1 MSFNFS
7 ILGEN
12 KLLNSH
18 LDSISIFDA
27 LIIMISEKP
36 IVSILKIIQE
46 NANEKEL
53 SWIDS
58 KSANSQFL
66 PMAFVAAPRFI
77 GKRVIRSK
85 INNLNGLQ
93 IQHWTLD
100 RLVRVYFLLLLE
112 ELSPVNFASQV
123 ETLFDTAEINESIA
137 LFSALPLFSQPENW
151 VHRATEAVRSNIG
164 DVFNSLAFANP
175 FPAAYFTELAW
186 NQLVLK
192 CIFNDKPIHLI
203 QGIDQRANQTLA
215 NTLSDFAHERWA
227 AGRTVPAQVWRLV
240 VKFLSNGILDD
251 MSILFLS
258 NDTNNK
264 IAATLVCSHSL
275 VGNDLRLKYPLN
287 NQESLLLE
295 QGWKFLENV

>member
-1 MSFNFS
+1 
-7 ILGEN
+7 
-12 KLLNSH
+12 
-18 LDSISIFDA
+18 
-27 LIIMISEKP
+27 MISEKP

-151 VHRATEAVRSNIG
+151 VHRE
-164 DVFNSLAFANP
+164 
-175 FPAAYFTELAW
+175 
-186 NQLVLK
+186 
-192 CIFNDKPIHLI
+192 
-203 QGIDQRANQTLA
+203 
-215 NTLSDFAHERWA
+215 DF
-227 AGRTVPAQVWRLV
+227 
-240 VKFLSNGILDD
+240 
-251 MSILFLS
+251 
-258 NDTNNK
+258 
-264 IAATLVCSHSL
+264 
-275 VGNDLRLKYPLN
+275 
-287 NQESLLLE
+287 
-295 QGWKFLENV
+295 

>member
-1 MSFNFS
+1 M
-7 ILGEN
+7 GEN
-12 KLLNSH
+12 KILNSH
-18 LDSISIFDA
+18 LDLISIFDA

-46 NANEKEL
+46 NVNEKEL
-53 SWIDS
+53 TWIDS
-58 KSANSQFL
+58 KSTNIQFL
-66 PMAFVAAPRFI
+66 PLAFVATPRFI
-77 GKRVIRSK
+77 GKKIIQSK
-85 INNLNGLQ
+85 TTNINGLQ

-112 ELSPVNFASQV
+112 QLSPECSASQI

-151 VHRATEAVRSNIG
+151 MHRATEAVRSNIG
-164 DVFNSLAFANP
+164 DVFNSFAFANP
-175 FPAAYFTELAW
+175 YPAAYFTELAW

-203 QGIDQRANQTLA
+203 QGIDYRTNQSLA
-215 NTLSDFAHERWA
+215 NMLSDFAHERWA

-240 VKFLSNGILDD
+240 TNFLNNSILED
-251 MSILFLS
+251 MSTLFLS

-264 IAATLVCSHSL
+264 IAATLVCSCSIL
-275 VGNDLRLKYPLN
+275 GNDLLLKYPLN
-287 NQESLLLE
+287 NQEILLSK
-295 QGWKFLENV
+295 QGWEFLENVQS